1 MKKQFISLILACAA
15 VTVVWAGGS
24 QDKSQPAGEDY
35 ELIIGMSV
43 EGGLCAAPFYIALEH
58 KLYEEEGLKYTVY
71 KMADPN
77 LAMNHITSGTID
89 AAATGIFA
97 KVVQP
102 IANGLDI
109 RVPLALHTGCVAVQV
124 KPDSPIKT
132 ALDLKG
138 KKIGVSS
145 PNSGGKVLPARVL
158 ASLGLKPD
166 GEGADV
172 EWIIY
177 PESELALVLDRG
189 LVDAIGTHDPAAT
202 IAQNEGKARTIMSNA
217 TDDYLKDEFCCMLM
231 LRPSVVTEHP
241 EEAAKFVR
249 AIQKASYFVQN
260 NPDETARILVE
271 KRYIA
276 GDASVVAQV
285 LKTFNYRA
293 SVSEA
298 LVAIERNARDLQKI
312 GLLTGDVDV
321 DALVKNTFVAIPGVP
336 DSLF

>member
-1 MKKQFISLILACAA
+1 MKRRVFVFLLACIALAGAFAGGKKEAA
-15 VTVVWAGGS
+15 VS
-24 QDKSQPAGEDY
+24 DKDY
-35 ELIIGMSV
+35 ALVIGMSV
-43 EGGLCAAPFYIALEH
+43 EGGLCAAPFYIALEQ
-58 KLYEEEGLKYTVY
+58 KLYEEEGLNYTVY
-71 KMADPN
+71 YMADPN
-77 LAMNHITSGTID
+77 LSMNHITSGTID

-177 PESELALVLDRG
+177 PENELALALDRG
-189 LVDAIGTHDPAAT
+189 LVDAIGNHDPAAT
-202 IAQNEGKARTIMSNA
+202 IAQNAGAARTIMSNA

-231 LRPSVVTEHP
+231 LRPGIVTENP
-241 EEAAKFVR
+241 EAAAKFVR

-271 KRYIA
+271 KKYIA
-276 GDASVVAQV
+276 GETAVVAQV

-321 DALVKNTFVAIPGVP
+321 DVLVKNTFYAIPGVP
-336 DSLF
+336 DSL